1 MAHTLHTRG
10 TSVRQEA
17 ADATIASIAGKVTAT
32 AAGTAFLG
40 GVSANT
46 VAAIGGLIVA
56 IVGLIVTIFYK
67 HRADQR
73 GQQAHDLRMQRL
85 RDRDDGR
92 EDAHE

>member
-1 MAHTLHTRG
+1 M
-10 TSVRQEA
+10 RQEA

-67 HRADQR
+67 HRSDKRAEA
-73 GQQAHDLRMQRL
+73 AHVLRMRRL
-85 RDRDDGR
+85 RGLDD
-92 EDAHE
+92 EDDEA